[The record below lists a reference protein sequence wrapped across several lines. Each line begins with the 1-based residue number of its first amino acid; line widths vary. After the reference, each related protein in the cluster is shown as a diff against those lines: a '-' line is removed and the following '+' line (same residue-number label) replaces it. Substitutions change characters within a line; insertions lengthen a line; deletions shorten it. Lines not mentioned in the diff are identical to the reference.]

1 MLTRNPLLHTLAC
14 CALFGTLPN
23 SSSLAASKIPEV
35 QRAIEHA
42 ARIPE
47 VFRAPRPQP
56 QWIGA
61 GNAFWFKQVQSG
73 GFHEF
78 VLIDCVNKTQSPA
91 FDHQQLAASVS
102 ATQRNP
108 INPKNLPLQNLQF
121 RDDLS
126 LISFEMNGSL
136 WTQTQAGWEA
146 KPIPENTHSPSAHQ
160 DERSRS
166 GGHEMNLTFVNRT
179 DTPIRLEWVDELGR
193 KRPYSQIA
201 PRGQHRQHTFSG
213 HIWHTLNPA
222 GEFLTAVRASEK
234 HAVVFIDSSRPSPA
248 PPPREDT
255 PKAFIRDHN
264 VFWQAAPRDQPT
276 QLTFDGTQDD
286 AYVAPLVLSGDRTQI
301 FCIQRKPEQKHTV
314 SFVEASPKEQLQP
327 KLHHQQYLKPGDRI
341 AELTP
346 ILINVPNKTVT
357 RIDKSPFVDAW
368 SIDHLR
374 WNDKIDAFTA
384 LYNRR
389 GHQEQKV
396 VSIHRDATV
405 RTLVH
410 ETSQTFID
418 YSQKT
423 LLDWLED
430 ESFLWASER
439 SGWNHLYRFDGKTGT
454 LLNRVTEGDWN
465 VRRIHHIDPASR
477 SVWILVSGI
486 HPQQDPYHIHLV
498 RAHLDQ
504 VNVTPLTTS
513 DGTHCRSN
521 HPAPDDDSLLLSPN
535 KRWLVARWS
544 RIDHA
549 PSTEVRDASSGELL
563 LTLKE
568 NHLSAQTP
576 AAWPIPERF
585 TALGRDGTTP
595 IHGIIVRPSNF
606 DPSKKY
612 PVIEEIYAGP
622 HGHFVPKAWGP
633 LPRQHAIAEMGA
645 IVVQIDG
652 MGTNWRSRAFHD
664 VAWRNLKDA
673 GFPDRIIWMQ
683 SAAKSRPW
691 MDLSRVG
698 IYGGSAGGQNALA
711 ALLHHGDFY
720 KAAVADCG
728 CHDNRMDKIWW
739 NEAWMGTLGPWY
751 QENSNV
757 THAHRLQ
764 GNLLL
769 IVGEVDTNVDPA
781 STMQVANALVK
792 ADKDFE
798 MLVMPST
805 GHGAA
810 ETPYASRK
818 RLEFFYKHLIS
829 SRNAP

>member
-1 MLTRNPLLHTLAC
+1 
-14 CALFGTLPN
+14 
-23 SSSLAASKIPEV
+23 
-35 QRAIEHA
+35 
-42 ARIPE
+42 
-47 VFRAPRPQP
+47 
-56 QWIGA
+56 
-61 GNAFWFKQVQSG
+61 
-73 GFHEF
+73 
-78 VLIDCVNKTQSPA
+78 
-91 FDHQQLAASVS
+91 
-102 ATQRNP
+102 
-108 INPKNLPLQNLQF
+108 
-121 RDDLS
+121 
-126 LISFEMNGSL
+126 
-136 WTQTQAGWEA
+136 
-146 KPIPENTHSPSAHQ
+146 
-160 DERSRS
+160 
-166 GGHEMNLTFVNRT
+166 
-179 DTPIRLEWVDELGR
+179 
-193 KRPYSQIA
+193 
-201 PRGQHRQHTFSG
+201 
-213 HIWHTLNPA
+213 
-222 GEFLTAVRASEK
+222 
-234 HAVVFIDSSRPSPA
+234 
-248 PPPREDT
+248 
-255 PKAFIRDHN
+255 
-264 VFWQAAPRDQPT
+264 
-276 QLTFDGTQDD
+276 
-286 AYVAPLVLSGDRTQI
+286 
-301 FCIQRKPEQKHTV
+301 
-314 SFVEASPKEQLQP
+314 
-327 KLHHQQYLKPGDRI
+327 
-341 AELTP
+341 
-346 ILINVPNKTVT
+346 
-357 RIDKSPFVDAW
+357 
-368 SIDHLR
+368 
-374 WNDKIDAFTA
+374 
-384 LYNRR
+384 
-389 GHQEQKV
+389 
-396 VSIHRDATV
+396 
-405 RTLVH
+405 
-410 ETSQTFID
+410 
-418 YSQKT
+418 
-423 LLDWLED
+423 
-430 ESFLWASER
+430 
-439 SGWNHLYRFDGKTGT
+439 
-454 LLNRVTEGDWN
+454 
-465 VRRIHHIDPASR
+465 
-477 SVWILVSGI
+477 
-486 HPQQDPYHIHLV
+486 
-498 RAHLDQ
+498 
-504 VNVTPLTTS
+504 
-513 DGTHCRSN
+513 
-521 HPAPDDDSLLLSPN
+521 
-535 KRWLVARWS
+535 
-544 RIDHA
+544 
-549 PSTEVRDASSGELL
+549 
-563 LTLKE
+563 LKE

-664 VAWRNLKDA
+664 VAWRNLKDG